1 MLEPTPQGEALFQD
15 LLWVHSL
22 VRHDLDVVRRLAD
35 EVGQGLPARELQ
47 AELRALETSGPLWHL
62 RVNCLQYCRFV
73 HHHHRLEDLALF
85 PAVRRQNPELD
96 TVVDR
101 LQADHRRVAEILE
114 EIGRAASSL
123 ESGDGPQA
131 REQVTAALDALAGHL
146 LAHLDFEE
154 ESLGPAL
161 RAWSDPRV

>member
-47 AELRALETSGPLWHL
+47 AELRALETGGPMWHL

-123 ESGDGPQA
+123 ESGDSPGA
-131 REQVTAALDALAGHL
+131 RGEVIAALDALAGHL
-146 LAHLDFEE
+146 LDHLDFEE

-161 RAWSDPRV
+161 RAWSDPLI